1 MENAR
6 YALCQ
11 NCSTVHYIVGKDEV
25 IKLENETKDIFSK
38 RNLKYCFGCG
48 KNNRF
53 IEISEQEIDSYL
65 SGSEIPA
72 IFLENATVSNQNQNK
87 P

>member
-1 MENAR
+1 V
-6 YALCQ
+6 LCQ
-11 NCSTVHYIVGKDEV
+11 NCSIVHYVVDKDTV
-25 IKLENETKDIFSK
+25 IKLENGESNIFSK
-38 RNLKYCFGCG
+38 RNLKHCFGCG
-48 KNNRF
+48 KKDRF

-72 IFLENATVSNQNQNK
+72 IYLEDATISSPHQNK